1 MASTVIPTPVPRWHS
16 ASAIRYWALAAAAVF
31 LSADPLHSHP
41 LQAEPVDHA
50 HVFNFDQFYIP
61 EDPDE
66 LVADGGLLLIA
77 ELNCAACHTMPDA
90 WKDRLPTKPGPD
102 LAAAG
107 NRLNEDSLWRFIR
120 SPQSRKKGTQ
130 MPGLFAGEEGDVEAV
145 EAITQY
151 LASLKKDQAA
161 LPEGD
166 AMRGRE
172 TYHTVG
178 CVACHEPASDYR
190 PAKVAADAL
199 LEKPGLSSVP
209 IALAD
214 DYDFQSLAHFL
225 LDPLSCRPAG
235 RMPSMRL
242 TEQEASDIA
251 AYLHTG
257 RLPPKM
263 DERALLQIPPQTVAQ
278 GREAF
283 ISRRCTACHT
293 TGEEMPKQAAKP
305 FAALKADAATGCLS
319 GKIQSGIPRYD
330 FKELQIRALRLA
342 MQRVQMDAPAPF
354 TAQQTVDWQMMRLN
368 CYACHDR
375 DSKGGPEEPRAQYF
389 HVNDPG
395 AESLGELAHLPPS
408 LDRIG
413 RKLTREWLERILW
426 GKDGSVR
433 PYIDTRMPNF
443 GQAQTESLI
452 APLESADA
460 LAKPVEIN
468 VSGLEKHHRAE
479 SGRQLMGATGLACVA
494 CHGLKDRKSLGP
506 PVLRL
511 THTVERLRPAFFKEL
526 LLNPQETQPGTVMPP
541 LFMGRKKADQEIE
554 SIWTYLRE
562 LDGQPL
568 PEGLL
573 SATDFELKPD
583 EAQRPIVF
591 RSFIEGVGTH
601 AIGVGFPGGLNAAF
615 DAKTSRWV
623 IVWKGRFLDAMSN
636 WQERAMPPIKPLG
649 TDVKEMPAAQG
660 QRTFGGYRLNRDG
673 VPTFWYQ
680 QDGKRVDDTLRP
692 TPDGKGFEHLINIDG
707 QETKEILS
715 W

>member
-1 MASTVIPTPVPRWHS
+1 MFPRTLN
-16 ASAIRYWALAAAAVF
+16 AVALALAATVFAAG
-31 LSADPLHSHP
+31 SAQSHP

-66 LVADGGLLLIA
+66 VVVDGGMLLIA
-77 ELNCAACHTMPDA
+77 ELNCAACHAMPDA
-90 WKDRLPTKPGPD
+90 WKERLPSKPGPD
-102 LAAAG
+102 LSG
-107 NRLNEDSLWRFIR
+107 VGSRLNEDSLWRMIR
-120 SPQSRKKGTQ
+120 SPQSRKAGTQ
-130 MPGLFAGEEGDVEAV
+130 MPGLFAGEDGDVEAV
-145 EAITQY
+145 EAITMY
-151 LASLKKDQAA
+151 LASLKKAQAP

-166 AMRGRE
+166 AERGKE
-172 TYHTVG
+172 SYHTVG
-178 CVACHEPASDYR
+178 CVACHEPAADYR
-190 PAKVAADAL
+190 PARVAPDAV

-214 DYDFQSLAHFL
+214 DYDFQTLAHFL
-225 LDPLSCRPAG
+225 LDPLSCRPSG

-242 TEQEASDIA
+242 SDQEASDIA

-263 DERALLQIPPQTVAQ
+263 DERGLLKIAPQTVAQ

-283 ISRRCTACHT
+283 IARRCTSCHS
-293 TGEEMPKQAAKP
+293 TGEEMPKQLAKP
-305 FAALKADAATGCLS
+305 FAMLNAASGTGCLS
-319 GKIQSGIPRYD
+319 GNNQSGIPRYD
-330 FKELQIRALRLA
+330 FKELQTRALRLA
-342 MQRVQMDAPAPF
+342 IDRVKMDGPAPF
-354 TAQQTVDWQMMRLN
+354 TAQQTVDWHMTRLN

-375 DSKGGPEEPRAQYF
+375 ESKGGPEEPRAQYF

-395 AESLGELAHLPPS
+395 AESLGQLAHLPPS
-408 LDRIG
+408 LDHIG
-413 RKLTREWLERILW
+413 RKLTRQWLEKILW
-426 GKDGSVR
+426 GKGGSVR

-443 GQAQTESLI
+443 GQAQTEPLVV
-452 APLESADA
+452 PLEVADVRN
-460 LAKPVEIN
+460 PPIEIN

-479 SGRQLMGATGLACVA
+479 TGRKLMGATGLACVA

-511 THTVERLRPAFFKEL
+511 THTVERLRPEFFKEL

-541 LFMGRKKADQEIE
+541 LFMGRKKAAEEIE

-573 SATDFELKPD
+573 SLTDFELKPSN
-583 EAQRPIVF
+583 EKRPIVF

-615 DAKTSRWV
+615 DAKFSRWA
-623 IVWKGRFLDAMSN
+623 IIWKGRFLDAMSN
-636 WQERAMPPIKPLG
+636 WQDRSMPPIKPLG
-649 TDVKEMPAAQG
+649 TDIKEMPAIVDP
-660 QRTFGGYRLNRDG
+660 RTFVGYRLDANG
-673 VPTFWYQ
+673 VPTFLYE
-680 QDGKRVDDTLRP
+680 QDGKKVEDTLRP
-692 TPDGKGFEHLINIDG
+692 APKGNGFEHIISIDG
-707 QETKEILS
+707 KETKEAVS